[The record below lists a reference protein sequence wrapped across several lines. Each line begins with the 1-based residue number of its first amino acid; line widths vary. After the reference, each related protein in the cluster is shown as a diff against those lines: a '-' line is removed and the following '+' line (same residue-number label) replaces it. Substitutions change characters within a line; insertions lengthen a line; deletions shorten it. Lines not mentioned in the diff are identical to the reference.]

1 MPLQEPMKSRSP
13 ATAGVCASQPPASN
27 FHKTLGSEV
36 VLCGASASFETAESI
51 AAIATAPIE
60 IRMLIE
66 PLWF

>member
-27 FHKTLGSEV
+27 CHKTLGSER
-36 VLCGASASFETAESI
+36 I

-60 IRMLIE
+60 IRMLMG
-66 PLWF
+66 LYGFDA